1 MKRILVLSW
10 ILTVLMLIVGAAFF
24 PWLPD
29 EIAIQWN
36 NGAVSNTAGR
46 WIVFALPALTAA
58 IIGLHILQTGKTE
71 SERKFQRWFLMVP
84 ILLFSV
90 QAVVISNAMGYIDL
104 SSADFWLAQTIALLL
119 VGGLLLLFGNALPKL
134 AKSYY
139 CGVKAPGLINNDL
152 WTKTQRFAAKLWCAA
167 GHTHHALVLYPLE
180 RDFRRCG
187 RNCDFGILA
196 ARILH
201 AKGCTPK
208 SANRKQEETPW
219 TQQ

>member
-71 SERKFQRWFLMVP
+71 SERKFQRWFLIVP

-139 CGVKAPGLINNDL
+139 CGVKAPWAYESNDL

-167 GHTHHALVLYPLE
+167 GILIMLLSFIRWNGISAVVAGIVILVFLLPRIYSQRLY
-180 RDFRRCG
+180 
-187 RNCDFGILA
+187 
-196 ARILH
+196 
-201 AKGCTPK
+201 AKI
-208 SANRKQEETPW
+208 RKP
-219 TQQ
+219 